1 MDNAKDGVIVMSF
14 GSLVRS
20 SSLPK
25 SVIATFLKVFS
36 KIPQIVIF
44 KYENELPEA
53 PPNVV
58 VRKWL
63 PQRDIIGEFVLT
75 IVTLGAD
82 PHPNI
87 SSSKYLKLEG
97 ITD

>member
-63 PQRDIIGEFVLT
+63 PQRDIIGEFV
-75 IVTLGAD
+75 TLRAD
-82 PHPNI
+82 PHPNT
-87 SSSKYLKLEG
+87 SSSNYLKLEG
-97 ITD
+97 TTH